1 VQTCGESAELSESDP
16 TMNIVIPDDYQDA
29 VRTLDCFR
37 KLDGHTVTVYHD
49 TVTDV
54 DLLAERFKDAEALVL
69 IRERT
74 SISDALLAK
83 LPKLKVIAQTG
94 RGMPHIDLAA
104 CTRHGVV
111 VTSGIGSSTAT
122 AELTWALLLAVT
134 RHIPQ
139 EVTSMNAGH
148 WQSSLGVGLHGRTL
162 GIFGYGRIG
171 TVVAGYGRAFG
182 MKVVVWGR
190 EGSLT
195 RAAADGYQVASSQT
209 EFFQQCDVVSL
220 HIKMINETR
229 GIVKAADLAVM
240 KPTAYLVNTSRADLI
255 ESGALVAAMKAGR
268 PGWAAVDVYEQE
280 PVVDHPLLHLNNV
293 ICTPHIGYVE
303 KDSYELYF
311 GTAFDHLL
319 AFINGH
325 PEDIANPEVLRER

>member
-1 VQTCGESAELSESDP
+1 
-16 TMNIVIPDDYQDA
+16 MNIVIPDDYQDA

-37 KLDGHTVTVYHD
+37 KLDGHAVTVCHD

-54 DLLAERFKDAEALVL
+54 DVLAERFKDADALVL

-74 SISDALLAK
+74 AISEALLSR

-111 VTSGIGSSTAT
+111 VTSGVGSSTAT
-122 AELTWALLLAVT
+122 AELTWALVLAAT

-139 EVTSMNAGH
+139 EVASMKAGE
-148 WQSSLGVGLHGRTL
+148 WQSRLGTGLHGRTL

-171 TVVAGYGRAFG
+171 SVVAGYGRAFG

-190 EGSLT
+190 ENSLT
-195 RAAADGYQVASSQT
+195 KGSADGYEAASSQIA
-209 EFFQQCDVVSL
+209 FFEQCDVVSL
-220 HIKMINETR
+220 HIKLIKETV
-229 GIVKAADLAVM
+229 GIVTVANLAAM
-240 KPTAYLVNTSRADLI
+240 KPTAVLVNTSRADLI
-255 ESGALVAAMKAGR
+255 EAGALVAALKSGR
-268 PGWAAVDVYEQE
+268 PGWAAVDVYETE
-280 PVVDHPLLHLNNV
+280 PVVDHPLLHLDNV

-311 GTAFDHLL
+311 GTTFDRLL
-319 AFINGH
+319 AFIAGS
-325 PEDIANPEVLRER
+325 PVDVANEEVLRQ